1 MKKAPILGL
10 ILLLIPGVLFS
21 APALYEE
28 GTHYVELQIP
38 IRTRTPDKV
47 EVTEFF
53 SYGCPACFLFDSKI
67 NEWASGQDDDVV
79 FNRTPATWN
88 RDYLVF
94 AQTYYT
100 AEVMGILDQA
110 HTALFRA
117 IHLQQ
122 KQLNDPQEMARFFSE
137 FGVEPVDF
145 ARVYNSFGIRA
156 SVQQAEARG
165 RGYRSA
171 SVPSIIVNGK
181 YRIEGDMAGGNDEML
196 KVADFLVARERSL
209 LIQESEM
216 VDEAASVP

>member
-117 IHLQQ
+117 IHLQGKAIKRSTGNGQ
-122 KQLNDPQEMARFFSE
+122 VFFRIWCGTRRFCQGLQFLRYQ
-137 FGVEPVDF
+137 GKC
-145 ARVYNSFGIRA
+145 AAG
-156 SVQQAEARG
+156 
-165 RGYRSA
+165 RSA
-171 SVPSIIVNGK
+171 RPGLSICLRAVNHSQWK
-181 YRIEGDMAGGNDEML
+181 VSYRRRYGGW
-196 KVADFLVARERSL
+196 
-209 LIQESEM
+209 
-216 VDEAASVP
+216 